1 MSETSLLFSC
11 SSSFLSSSSS
21 FSPSSFVLP
30 SEILGDDDDGVCDV
44 NSFFPYAS
52 KCPSRFS
59 CSRAKG
65 LLLLFLLVVVT
76 AVSSF
81 TSAFDASDDDAI
93 SSHSLL
99 LRVARVYNQEE
110 VDFLRR
116 NAAANEKNANKQK
129 IKERIFQRK
138 ESSSLLFFC

>member
-1 MSETSLLFSC
+1 MTTMVFVMS
-11 SSSFLSSSSS
+11 
-21 FSPSSFVLP
+21 
-30 SEILGDDDDGVCDV
+30 IH
-44 NSFFPYAS
+44 FFPSAS

-99 LRVARVYNQEE
+99 LRVACV
-110 VDFLRR
+110 
-116 NAAANEKNANKQK
+116 
-129 IKERIFQRK
+129 
-138 ESSSLLFFC
+138 

>member
-1 MSETSLLFSC
+1 
-11 SSSFLSSSSS
+11 
-21 FSPSSFVLP
+21 
-30 SEILGDDDDGVCDV
+30 
-44 NSFFPYAS
+44 
-52 KCPSRFS
+52 
-59 CSRAKG
+59 
-65 LLLLFLLVVVT
+65 VVT
-76 AVSSF
+76 AVSF

-138 ESSSLLFFC
+138 EFFFSSFVEQRASTKKKIKHL

>member
-1 MSETSLLFSC
+1 
-11 SSSFLSSSSS
+11 
-21 FSPSSFVLP
+21 
-30 SEILGDDDDGVCDV
+30 
-44 NSFFPYAS
+44 
-52 KCPSRFS
+52 
-59 CSRAKG
+59 
-65 LLLLFLLVVVT
+65 VVT